1 MNASDIPSILGGIG
15 QLAESGGPALALA
28 VVCLGAMLAVTW
40 SGFSWLKKRLEK
52 TETSLSKAAAQER
65 QWLNGQLE
73 EQNQEIK
80 RLKNALDS
88 RARENVELSRIVS
101 EVRSDVASLKAE
113 NESLRVHRSNLQ
125 EQLKGCEEARQSQ
138 NSELY
143 KLRSEVSLLRRIT
156 SDLEAENAKLKTR
169 DSS

>member
-1 MNASDIPSILGGIG
+1 VNASDIPSILGGIG

-52 TETSLSKAAAQER
+52 TESSLSKAAAEER
-65 QWLNGQLE
+65 KWLKGQID

-80 RLKNALDS
+80 SLKSALDS
-88 RARENVELSRIVS
+88 RAQENAELSKVVS
-101 EVRSDVASLKAE
+101 GVRADLASLKSE
-113 NESLRVHRSNLQ
+113 NESLRAHRSDLE
-125 EQLKGCEEARQSQ
+125 EQLGSCEKERSKQ

-143 KLRSEVSLLRRIT
+143 KLKSEVSLLRQINA
-156 SDLEAENAKLKTR
+156 DLNSKLKAT
-169 DSS
+169 DPS